1 MANKIDSNVTGLR
14 YAEET
19 SLKVL
24 PGSPVWYPLE
34 PNKYNDFGSKIST
47 VSRKPISQSRQL
59 QKGTVTD
66 LDASGGFEQDLTQNN
81 TYRLLQGFF
90 FADAREMP
98 QTHKLNVASVPT
110 TAVSATLY
118 TTAFGA
124 SLAVGGGDI
133 IFAEGFGVAG
143 NNGMKVTTAAA
154 GTTITAPG
162 LATESSPPTTAS
174 ITLVGKQFPS
184 GDITIAMVAGLPRLT
199 SATINFTTLWGSML
213 IPGMWVF
220 VGGDTTA
227 TRLTGDLT
235 GFARINA
242 VAATYLE
249 FDKTD
254 WTAVVDAGTG
264 KTVQVFFG
272 NTLKNES
279 TAALIKRRT
288 YQLERQLGN
297 DADGIMSEYLVGAV
311 ANDFTIN
318 VKQADKITIDMN
330 FVAVDNEQR
339 TGLQAPKAGGTRP
352 TMTTK
357 SAFNTSS
364 DFSRIKLALVD
375 ITTPVPTALF
385 AFATDLTVKIANN
398 VSPNKAIGTLG
409 AFDTTAGLFEVTG
422 KLTAYFSS
430 ISAVAAVRN
439 SSDVTLDM
447 AIVKNNAGFV
457 LDLPLLTLGDG
468 SLKVEMD
475 KPIDLPLDLSAS
487 ASKFDHTFLVAVFPY
502 LPTIAG

>member
-19 SLKVL
+19 SLKTL
-24 PGSPVWYPLE
+24 PGSPVWFPLE
-34 PNKYNDFGSKIST
+34 PNKYNDFGGKLST
-47 VSRKPISQSRQL
+47 VTRKPISQSRQL

-90 FADAREMP
+90 FADARELV

-118 TTAFGA
+118 TCALGA
-124 SLAVGGGDI
+124 SASATGGDI
-133 IFAEGFGVAG
+133 VFAEGFGVAG
-143 NNGMKVTTAAA
+143 NNGIHVSTAAA
-154 GTTITAPG
+154 AGTITAPG
-162 LATESSPPTTAS
+162 LATEASPPTTAS
-174 ITLVGKQFPS
+174 LTIVGKQFPS
-184 GDITIAMVAGLPRLT
+184 ADITVVMVAGLPRLT
-199 SATINFTTLWGSML
+199 SATVNFTTIWGGLL

-220 VGGDTTA
+220 VGGDTVA
-227 TRLTGDLT
+227 TQLTGGLT

-254 WTAVVDAGTG
+254 WTAIADAGTA
-264 KTVQVFFG
+264 KTIQVFFG
-272 NTLKNES
+272 NTVKNES

-297 DADGIMSEYLVGAV
+297 DADGIMSEYLVGSV

-318 VKQADKITIDMN
+318 VKQADKVTIDMN

-339 TGLQAPKAGGTRP
+339 TGLQAPKTGGTRP
-352 TMTTK
+352 AIVTK
-357 SAFNTSS
+357 PAFNTSS

-375 ITTPVPTALF
+375 ITTPVPTPLF
-385 AFATDLTVKIANN
+385 AFATDMNIKIANN

-409 AFDTTAGLFEVTG
+409 AFDTTAGTFEVTG

-447 AIVKNNAGFV
+447 AIVKSNAGFV

-475 KPIDLPLDLSAS
+475 KPIDLPVDLSAS
-487 ASKFDHTFLVAVFPY
+487 ASKYDHTFLIAVFPY

>member
-19 SLKVL
+19 SLKTL

-47 VSRKPISQSRQL
+47 VSRKPISQSRQI

-90 FADAREMP
+90 FADARELV
-98 QTHKLNVASVPT
+98 QSHKLNVASIAT
-110 TAVSATLY
+110 TAVSATQY
-118 TTAFGA
+118 TTTLGA
-124 SLAVGGGDI
+124 SLTAGGGDI
-133 IFAEGFGVAG
+133 IFAEGFAIAG
-143 NNGMKVTTAAA
+143 NNGMKVTTAAS
-154 GTTITAPG
+154 GTTISAPG
-162 LATESSPPTTAS
+162 LATETPPATAS
-174 ITLVGKQFPS
+174 ITVVGKQFAAS
-184 GDITIAMVAGLPRLT
+184 DITVAMVAGLPRLT
-199 SATINFTTLWGSML
+199 SATVNFTTLFGGML
-213 IPGMWVF
+213 IPGAWVY
-220 VGGDTTA
+220 VGGDTAPTQLA
-227 TRLTGDLT
+227 AGT

-242 VAATYLE
+242 VAATYIE
-249 FDKTD
+249 FDKCD
-254 WTAVVDAGTG
+254 WTAAVDAGTA
-264 KTVQVFFG
+264 KTIQLFLS
-272 NTLKNES
+272 NTVKNES

-288 YQLERQLGN
+288 YQLERTLGA
-297 DADGIMSEYLVGAV
+297 DANGTMSEYLVGAV

-318 VKQADKITIDMN
+318 VKQADKVTIDMN

-339 TGLQAPKAGGTRP
+339 TGLQGVKAGGTRP

-357 SAFNTSS
+357 PAFNTSS
-364 DFSRIKLALVD
+364 DFSRIKLATVD
-375 ITTPVPTALF
+375 ISTPNPTALF
-385 AFATDLTVKIANN
+385 AFATDMNIKIANN
-398 VSPNKAIGTLG
+398 VSANKAIGTLG
-409 AFDTTAGLFEVTG
+409 AFDTTAGMFEVTG
-422 KLTAYFSS
+422 KLTAYFSDVT
-430 ISAVAAVRN
+430 AVAAVRN

-447 AIVKNNAGFV
+447 AIVKSNAGFV

-487 ASKFDHTFLVAVFPY
+487 ASKFDHTFLIAMFPY